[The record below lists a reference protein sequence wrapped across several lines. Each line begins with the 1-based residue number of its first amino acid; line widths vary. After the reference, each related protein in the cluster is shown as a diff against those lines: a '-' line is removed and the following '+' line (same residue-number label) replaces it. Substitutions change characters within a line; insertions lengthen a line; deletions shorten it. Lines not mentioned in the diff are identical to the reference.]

1 MFFAI
6 ITLILSLLR
15 VGKFMWN
22 PIYFRTSALL
32 GTLLAILAET
42 FALVLWVHAR
52 HVFDDVWE
60 AKYGAALWTGLVGTI
75 CAALA

>member
-1 MFFAI
+1 MCFAI

-22 PIYFRTSALL
+22 PIYFRTTALL
-32 GTLLAILAET
+32 GTLLAILAEA
-42 FALVLWVHAR
+42 FALVLWVHTR

-60 AKYGAALWTGLVGTI
+60 ARYGAALWTGLVGTL